1 MSKKESVEN
10 FISKSKL
17 AVVGVSQSGK
27 KFGNT
32 IYKELKTKGYEVY
45 PVNPG
50 AEKINGE
57 VCYKDLS
64 SLPEKVEGVIT
75 VVPPAVTEKI
85 VVDANTAGINSIWM
99 QQGSESEKA
108 INYCNENGID
118 VIHGECI
125 LMFAE
130 PVESIH
136 KFHKW
141 FWKIFGKLP
150 K

>member
-1 MSKKESVEN
+1 
-10 FISKSKL
+10 
-17 AVVGVSQSGK
+17 
-27 KFGNT
+27 
-32 IYKELKTKGYEVY
+32 
-45 PVNPG
+45 
-50 AEKINGE
+50 
-57 VCYKDLS
+57 
-64 SLPEKVEGVIT
+64 
-75 VVPPAVTEKI
+75 
-85 VVDANTAGINSIWM
+85 M

-141 FWKIFGKLP
+141 LWKIFGKLP

>member
-10 FISKSKL
+10 FISISKL
-17 AVVGVSQSGK
+17 AVVGVSSSGK

-32 IYKELKTKGYEVY
+32 IFKELKKKGYEVY
-45 PVNPG
+45 PINP
-50 AEKINGE
+50 AADKINGE
-57 VCYKDLS
+57 VCYKDID

-75 VVPPAVTEKI
+75 VVPPAATEKI
-85 VVDANTAGINSIWM
+85 VEDANIAGINSIWM

-141 FWKIFGKLP
+141 LWKIFGKLP

>member
-17 AVVGVSQSGK
+17 AVVGVSSGGK

-64 SLPEKVEGVIT
+64 SLPEKVDGVIT

-85 VVDANTAGINSIWM
+85 VVDANAAGINSIWM

-141 FWKIFGKLP
+141 LWKIFGKLP